1 MVKQVEIVLPPY
13 GPGYHLITHYILKE
27 IGELP
32 EYGIMHVF
40 IKHTSAALTINENAD
55 PSVRDD
61 FKTFMDDL
69 VPETYPKYSHTIE
82 GSDDMP
88 AHIKS
93 SLFGSSVT
101 VPITGHKLN
110 LGTWQGIYLC
120 EFRRHGG
127 RRKLVV
133 TVYGE

>member
-1 MVKQVEIVLPPY
+1 MVKQVEIVLPSY